1 MSSGWADGERTT
13 LQEVFAQRL
22 AADGAGP
29 YLGFDAD
36 ALLSAADIDALA
48 QRAAAGLAQRGVKP
62 GDRVATLLGNGVE
75 IVATFFA
82 AMRLGAVL
90 VPVNTAYKGEF
101 LRHQLD
107 DSGATA
113 LLYDA
118 AYADRVGD
126 VAPQVPSLACEVAVG
141 GVSTGWDDLVST
153 SAPAPLHEVRPSDLA
168 MFVYTAGTTGAS
180 KGCML
185 SHNYVVN
192 LARQI
197 ATTWQRRP
205 DDVVWTPLP
214 LFHLNAWVIAVVGT
228 LLVGGH
234 ASIARRFSVSA
245 FWSEMNR
252 TGATVASLLGAPAV
266 FIANADDDPEQ
277 ATNASLR
284 LVAAAPMSPA
294 IDAVYRERF
303 GVATFCAG
311 YGLTEVSLISMLTPG
326 DTNRPGAAGRVNDV
340 EFDVRIF
347 DDDDAEVAAGTVGE
361 IVVRPRAPDVMFAGY
376 WGRPEATMEMS
387 RNWWFHTGDL
397 GKVDADGFLYF
408 VDRKKDYLRRRGEN
422 VSSFEM
428 EATFLA
434 HPDVAEVAVH
444 AVASPDATED
454 EVKVTAVL
462 ADGAT
467 IGPED
472 LCRWSMERVPYFAVP
487 RYVELRA
494 DLPRNPVGRVLK
506 YTLRTEGVTPTTWD
520 RVAAGVEVP
529 R

>member
-1 MSSGWADGERTT
+1 MTSGWGVGEQTT
-13 LQEVFAQRL
+13 VPEVLARRL
-22 AADGAGP
+22 AEDGAGP
-29 YLGFDAD
+29 YLELDTGPV
-36 ALLSAADIDALA
+36 LSAGDLDALA
-48 QRAAAGLAQRGVKP
+48 QRVAAGLAARGVGA

-107 DSGATA
+107 DSGAAA
-113 LLYDA
+113 LLYDT
-118 AYADRVGD
+118 AYTDRVGA
-126 VAPQVPSLACEVAVG
+126 VAPQVASLACQVAVG
-141 GVSTGWDDLVST
+141 GASGDWEGLVST
-153 SAPAPLHEVRPSDLA
+153 PQPAAPHAVRPSDLA

-185 SHNYVVN
+185 SHNYVVS

-197 ATTWQRRP
+197 ATTWQRRAY
-205 DDVVWTPLP
+205 DVVWTPLP

-228 LLVGGH
+228 LLVGGR
-234 ASIARRFSVSA
+234 ASIASRFSVSA

-266 FIANADDDPEQ
+266 FLADADDDPEQ
-277 ATNASLR
+277 ERNSSLR

-294 IDAVYRERF
+294 VDAVYRERF
-303 GVATFCAG
+303 GVATFSAG
-311 YGLTEVSLISMLTPG
+311 YGLTEVSLISMLAPG
-326 DTNRPGAAGRVNDV
+326 DANRPGAAGRVNEV
-340 EFDVRIF
+340 EFEVAIF
-347 DDDDAEVAAGTVGE
+347 DDDDAEVATGTVGE
-361 IVVRPRAPDVMFAGY
+361 IVVRPRKPHVMFEGY
-376 WGRPEATMEMS
+376 WGRPDATVAMS

-397 GKVDADGFLYF
+397 GKIDADGFLYF

-462 ADGAT
+462 AVGAT
-467 IGPED
+467 LGPED

-487 RYVELRA
+487 RYVEFRA

-506 YTLRTEGVTPTTWD
+506 YTLRSEGITAATWD
-520 RVAAGVEVP
+520 RVAAGVEVT